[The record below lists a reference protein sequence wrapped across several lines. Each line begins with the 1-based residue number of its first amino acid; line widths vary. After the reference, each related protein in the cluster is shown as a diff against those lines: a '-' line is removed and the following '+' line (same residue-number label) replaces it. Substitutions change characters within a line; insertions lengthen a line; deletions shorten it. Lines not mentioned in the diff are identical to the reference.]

1 MAVRNFGFGCWLSRA
16 WLSRVLG
23 PELVCGVDGCP
34 GLSLGAGSTG
44 AMQLTAEN
52 AERGWPLRPGRYV
65 ARLLLDDGYA
75 VLAECASFAVD

>member
-1 MAVRNFGFGCWLSRA
+1 VSRILCWLSRA
-16 WLSRVLG
+16 GLSRVLS
-23 PELVCGVDGCP
+23 PELVCGVGGCP
-34 GLSLGAGSTG
+34 GLSGLSLGARSTG

-75 VLAECASFAVD
+75 VLAESASFAVD